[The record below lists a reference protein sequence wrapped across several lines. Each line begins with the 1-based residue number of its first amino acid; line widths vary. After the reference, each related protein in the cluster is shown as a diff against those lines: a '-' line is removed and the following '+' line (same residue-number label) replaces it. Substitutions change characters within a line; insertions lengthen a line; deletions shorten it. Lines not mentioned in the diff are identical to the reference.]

1 MKTVWVWTLFSSA
14 SVFKSP
20 VQEIGIKVPRMKS
33 RYACNRKKTLTS
45 SNNLVLTKVK
55 DILYSTQDL
64 LSFYNALPVEVW
76 EETRASLPV
85 FPRFARLILQNLFN
99 VFICLLFGW
108 KEILPSAEIP
118 HENFSLILLTLIIY
132 SLVDSRAIKWLL
144 QRYNVSTCSLCI

>member
-1 MKTVWVWTLFSSA
+1 MKTVCVWTLFSSA

-20 VQEIGIKVPRMKS
+20 VKEIGIKVPRMKS
-33 RYACNRKKTLTS
+33 RYACNRKKTRTS

-64 LSFYNALPVEVW
+64 LSFYNALRVEVW
-76 EETRASLPV
+76 EETRGSLPV
-85 FPRFARLILQNLFN
+85 FQRFARLILQDLFN

-108 KEILPSAEIP
+108 KEILPSTEIP